1 MKVTVYGLGYVG
13 LVTAVCLAETGHEV
27 LGVDT
32 DPKKLE
38 LLNQGEPPIHEV
50 GLKELL
56 AKQQKNGRLRFTL
69 PNREAALFGEIQF
82 IAVGTPPSVTQAVD
96 LQYIDAVAKFIG
108 EHIEQDT
115 LVINKSTVPVG
126 SSRRVEKMIRQYL
139 KQNLQVSVVSN
150 PEFLREGRA
159 IYDCLNPERIILG
172 TENQAAIKKLRAL
185 YQPLINTSKAEF
197 ITMSAAS
204 AELTKY
210 AANAFLAMK
219 ISFINEM
226 AEIAEQLGANIQE
239 IKAGIG
245 SDSRINRQFLNAG
258 CGFGGSC
265 FPKDVTALLDM
276 ATEKNIPADL
286 ITATLKRNERQK
298 EILFEK
304 ILAYFDGDLSNKTL
318 ALWGLAFKPDTDD
331 IRCATSL
338 RLIDLLLATGANIK
352 AYDPMAMSAVAKLYA
367 HHPSFELAHNSN
379 EAAKDADALVVVTEW
394 QEFIDAD
401 LNNLKSVLNNP
412 VIFDGRN
419 IYQNKN
425 LNEEGFVYFG
435 IGILNRFSNCVT
447 QAS

>member
-38 LLNQGEPPIHEV
+38 LLNQGEPPIHEI

-56 AKQQKNGRLRFTL
+56 AKQQQKGRLRFTL
-69 PNREAALFGEIQF
+69 PHREAALFGEIQF
-82 IAVGTPPSVTQAVD
+82 IAVGTPPSATAAVD

-115 LVINKSTVPVG
+115 IVINKSTVPVG
-126 SSRRVEKMIRQYL
+126 SSERVEKIIRQHL
-139 KQNLQVSVVSN
+139 KQNLQISVVSN

-159 IYDCLNPERIILG
+159 IHDCLNPERIILG
-172 TENQAAIKKLRAL
+172 TKNQNAIEKLRTL
-185 YQPLINTSKAEF
+185 YQPLINNSNAEF

-210 AANAFLAMK
+210 AANTFLAMK
-219 ISFINEM
+219 ISFINEI
-226 AEIAEQLGANIQE
+226 AEIAEKLGANIQE

-276 ATEKNIPADL
+276 ATEKNVPADL

-304 ILAYFDGDLSNKTL
+304 ILAYFDGDLSNKNL

-338 RLIDLLLATGANIK
+338 RLIDLLLAAGAKIK
-352 AYDPMAMSAVAKLYA
+352 AYDPMAMPAVAKLYA
-367 HHPSFELAHNSN
+367 HHPNFKLAPDSD
-379 EAAKDADALVVVTEW
+379 EAAKNADALVVVTEW

-401 LNNLKSVLNNP
+401 LTSLKSALTNR

-419 IYQNKN
+419 IYQNRN
-425 LNEEGFVYFG
+425 LDAAGFVYFG
-435 IGILNRFSNCVT
+435 MGVAAKCENELIL
-447 QAS
+447 